1 MSIFGG
7 VSVDKSSN
15 LLDTLNQST
24 LTQVKEKN
32 TSCAANIEQFLGGE
46 INVGGSVGGSIDVQN
61 VAGLMSKCVQ
71 TSKDQDE
78 IIDEIANTVAQKH
91 TTDKGGSGLVSLASV
106 NLQENQT
113 TVKNILKKEYQDI
126 VNLNCDTSIVQKQSN
141 KINIGGSVGG
151 SITSKNTATLSSDCQ
166 QIADLNRRVATT
178 LANNFTQSTETTIP
192 SIVLYIIAGV
202 VVIAVLGV
210 VAGLIYA
217 FAGEDAPERR
227 RKFRQGI
234 AANFPGQQQFPQVA
248 TTLLQNVDPYA
259 VPPAEP
265 SVDPTLYQQPPP
277 PSYDPAQIPLT

>member
-24 LTQVKEKN
+24 VSQVKEKN

-78 IIDEIANTVAQKH
+78 IIDDIANTVAQKH
-91 TTDKGGSGLVSLASV
+91 TTDKGGSGLVTLASV
-106 NLQENQT
+106 NLQDNQA
-113 TVKNILKKEYQDI
+113 TVKNILKKEYKDI
-126 VNLNCDTSIVQKQSN
+126 VNLNCDTSIVQKQAN

-151 SITSKNTATLSSDCQ
+151 NITSKNTATLSSDCQ

-178 LANNFTQSTETTIP
+178 LANDFTQSTETKIP
-192 SIVLYIIAGV
+192 SIIAYIVIGLVIIA
-202 VVIAVLGV
+202 VIS
-210 VAGLIYA
+210 GLVYA
-217 FAGEDAPERR
+217 FAGDNAPERR

-234 AANFPGQQQFPQVA
+234 SANFPGQQFTAPLLTAPPPQQY
-248 TTLLQNVDPYA
+248 TDPNVYS
-259 VPPAEP
+259 EP
-265 SVDPTLYQQPPP
+265 LPQYQEPIQQLQQPLPLDA
-277 PSYDPAQIPLT
+277 SQIALK

>member
-24 LTQVKEKN
+24 VSQVKEKN

-78 IIDEIANTVAQKH
+78 IIDDIANTVAQKH
-91 TTDKGGSGLVSLASV
+91 TTDKGGSGLVTLASV
-106 NLQENQT
+106 NLQDNQA
-113 TVKNILKKEYQDI
+113 TVKNILKKEYKDI
-126 VNLNCDTSIVQKQSN
+126 VNLNCDTSIVQKQAN

-151 SITSKNTATLSSDCQ
+151 NITSKNTATLSSDCQ

-178 LANNFTQSTETTIP
+178 LANDFTQSTETKIP
-192 SIVLYIIAGV
+192 SIIAYIVIGLVIIA
-202 VVIAVLGV
+202 VIS
-210 VAGLIYA
+210 GLVYA
-217 FAGEDAPERR
+217 FAGDNAPERR

-234 AANFPGQQQFPQVA
+234 SANFPGQQFTAPLLTAPPPQQYTDPNVYSE
-248 TTLLQNVDPYA
+248 LLPQYQ
-259 VPPAEP
+259 EP
-265 SVDPTLYQQPPP
+265 IQQLQQPLPLDA
-277 PSYDPAQIPLT
+277 SQIALK